1 MISARLKQTVS
12 RLAIAA
18 LSASF
23 AFTPAAWAECPK
35 DKIAEYV
42 AELSEM
48 STKAENS
55 VRYLIPRFRECG
67 QGAIAGELDG
77 TPEWLATMRQHLRQY
92 SNNPSE
98 LKITIETGLANL
110 NKAEA
115 SLQKNYELVL
125 QGIDSMYDN
134 RFPPKCRRERTEIV
148 THMKST
154 RPLVPIGIGK
164 LTSLRTCMGVF

>member
-1 MISARLKQTVS
+1 MISARLKQIVS
-12 RLAIAA
+12 RLAVAA
-18 LSASF
+18 VSASF
-23 AFTPAAWAECPK
+23 VFGSAAWAECPRE
-35 DKIAEYV
+35 KIAEYV
-42 AELSEM
+42 AELTEM

-77 TPEWLATMRQHLRQY
+77 TPEWLAAMRQHLQAQA
-92 SNNPSE
+92 NNPAE
-98 LKITIETGLANL
+98 MKVTIETGLANL

-115 SLQKNYELVL
+115 SLQKNYDLVL
-125 QGIDSMYDN
+125 KGIDSMYDN